1 MLGPNAEMCTEAAYG
16 GSGCLPPWI
25 HDAPSM
31 SSRIGFISSN
41 VIFLL
46 WFIVVAT
53 VVRSRRVYA
62 GICNGEGVWGTK
74 NHNDGGGSL
83 YQRLGERAFINT
95 MAATGVLGLLILC
108 EVSEL
113 LNSKARRLWFLGTIW
128 MLIFALVLMLPLLQ
142 LHGLL
147 EAVGLTK
154 PGSGRRWFFWIETG
168 LYMGW
173 LWLFWMVGG
182 WVPVMELD
190 EMYWWGCKLINP
202 NEC

>member
-1 MLGPNAEMCTEAAYG
+1 MLGPEGDMCTSEANG
-16 GSGCLPPWI
+16 GTGCLPAWI

-31 SSRIGFISSN
+31 SSRIGFVSSN
-41 VIFLL
+41 IIFLL
-46 WFIVVAT
+46 WFIVIAS

-62 GICNGEGVWGTK
+62 GICNGVGVWGTK
-74 NHNDGGGSL
+74 NYSEAAGGVPI

-95 MAATGVLGLLILC
+95 MAATGVLGLLIVC

-128 MLIFALVLMLPLLQ
+128 MLIFALVITVPLLQ
-142 LHGLL
+142 LHGVL
-147 EAVGLTK
+147 EALGLARF
-154 PGSGRRWFFWIETG
+154 GSGKRWLLWLEMG

-173 LWLFWMVGG
+173 LWLFWMVGT

-190 EMYWWGCKLINP
+190 EMYWWGCWT
-202 NEC
+202 CS